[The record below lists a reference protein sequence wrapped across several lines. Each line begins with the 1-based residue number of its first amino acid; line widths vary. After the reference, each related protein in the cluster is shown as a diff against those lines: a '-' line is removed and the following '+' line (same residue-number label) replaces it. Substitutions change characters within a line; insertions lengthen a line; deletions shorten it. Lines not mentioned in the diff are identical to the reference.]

1 MTRSENEVCLRRHLE
16 AENRHDLEAT
26 LATLHEDCLFVDQPL
41 ELRCTGR
48 AGARQHYDM
57 WWSAFGNTVEDGTV
71 HWVGD
76 DLLIGEAFFVGRHVG
91 SFASIPASGAEI
103 SLPFVVFAT
112 FADGLLAGERFVYDL
127 NGLLRQLGQ
136 PSFLPPTLL
145 SAGGGT

>member
-1 MTRSENEVCLRRHLE
+1 
-16 AENRHDLEAT
+16 
-26 LATLHEDCLFVDQPL
+26 
-41 ELRCTGR
+41 
-48 AGARQHYDM
+48 M

-91 SFASIPASGAEI
+91 SFAGIPASGAEI
-103 SLPFVVFAT
+103 
-112 FADGLLAGERFVYDL
+112 YDL